1 MLPIRDVGG
10 SAPLGSIGDL
20 EQTHTRFA
28 LDPWAQRRDQSA
40 CPAGMNWKS
49 STGTCS
55 KNAWCS
61 LCGNGHKTG
70 VGCWLVYQFLHPP
83 THTVPGNAAPRR
95 ARNISV
101 AGTVG
106 ETTARHTP
114 SVFPSRAREETRESR
129 GMPCLFLHT
138 ERGFGGKTNQSLRA
152 PCGRAGSVERTRV
165 TGCTRRGSGVGLW
178 RFLPRRVGVEA
189 VG

>member
-1 MLPIRDVGG
+1 MAAVGHEDEFPQTAERPL
-10 SAPLGSIGDL
+10 SAQSEDW
-20 EQTHTRFA
+20 FA
-28 LDPWAQRRDQSA
+28 LDHLKKTASPVPWAQRRDQSA

-83 THTVPGNAAPRR
+83 THTVPGKAAPRR
-95 ARNISV
+95 ARNFSV

-106 ETTARHTP
+106 ETTAR
-114 SVFPSRAREETRESR
+114 RARASA
-129 GMPCLFLHT
+129 M
-138 ERGFGGKTNQSLRA
+138 S
-152 PCGRAGSVERTRV
+152 
-165 TGCTRRGSGVGLW
+165 
-178 RFLPRRVGVEA
+178 
-189 VG
+189 